1 MSLNL
6 KHRNK
11 HQTMNLAIQSP
22 GKSTYSETFIRCQI
36 TCLKPE
42 LQIFGGPVASETIPG
57 GPINPKKSLLGLCE
71 ISLEML
77 IRNKTFGAVQAREL
91 RRRLKKHNISTI
103 LANFGPSGVALLP
116 VVRNT
121 DIKLVVHF
129 HGYDAHKHQILSEFR
144 EDYINLGRVCHKI
157 IVVSDKMKN
166 ALIKIGIP
174 RSKIALLC
182 YGVDPLLF
190 LPKSNSS
197 NEQTFFSVGRFV
209 DKKAPYLTLL
219 AFAQVLNEYPKCKLV
234 LAGNG
239 ELLEAT
245 RNMAIALG
253 MQKSVEFPGVL
264 QPQQIASHMRKA
276 LCYVQHSLV
285 PEVGPNRGDSEGTPV
300 AILEAL
306 MTGIPVISTRHAGIT
321 DVVVEGK
328 SGYLVKERDVKGMAK
343 AMKLLCAQPEK
354 AKEMGLYARKDA
366 MEKYTLDKYIHGLKE
381 ILHSA

>member
-1 MSLNL
+1 
-6 KHRNK
+6 
-11 HQTMNLAIQSP
+11 MNLAIQSP
-22 GKSTYSETFIRCQI
+22 GKSTYSETFIRSQI
-36 TCLKPE
+36 ICMKPE

-77 IRNKTFGAVQAREL
+77 IRNRTFGAVQAREL
-91 RRRLKKHNISTI
+91 RRRLKKYKISTI

-116 VVRNT
+116 VIEGT
-121 DIKLVVHF
+121 HIKLIVHF
-129 HGYDAHKHQILSEFR
+129 HGYDAHKDQMLSEFG
-144 EDYINLGRVCHKI
+144 EDYIRLGKACHRI
-157 IVVSDKMKN
+157 IVVSDKMKK
-166 ALIKIGIP
+166 AMIKIGVP
-174 RSKIALLC
+174 EKKVNLLR
-182 YGVDPLLF
+182 YGVDPRMF
-190 LPKSNSS
+190 LPKSRRS
-197 NEQTFFSVGRFV
+197 NQQIFFSVGRFV

-219 AFAQVLNEYPKCKLV
+219 AFAQVFNEYPKSKLV
-234 LAGNG
+234 LAGDG

-245 RNMAIALG
+245 KNMAIALG

-285 PEVGPNRGDSEGTPV
+285 PEVGPNKGDSEGTPV

-328 SGYLVKERDVKGMAK
+328 SGYLVQERDVAGMAK
-343 AMKLLCAQPEK
+343 AMKLMCAQPEK

-366 MEKYTLDKYIHGLKE
+366 MEKYTLEKYILGLKE